1 MTKKDIMCRP
11 YKPILTEMRP
21 NMLGKYLIL
30 LFIYK
35 FEVLLRG
42 MLSKNDKLSSLEL

>member
-21 NMLGKYLIL
+21 NMLGKYLPL
-30 LFIYK
+30 SFYK